1 MTYAVTILDKPANL
15 KRTFQPVS
23 LAAVDTLK
31 EILTVLGFEINITEL
46 ETDVTGNPILTK

>member
-15 KRTFQPVS
+15 RRTFQPVS

-46 ETDVTGNPILTK
+46 ETDLTGNPILTK